1 MKIEVE
7 IEFDFLSSLEKP
19 FVHLGLSMFIGLKF
33 IGYWILK
40 ISLWDFNKLVFF
52 HVVKREKLD
61 FRTSKLEHTSL
72 NCVLLKY

>member
-40 ISLWDFNKLVFF
+40 ISLWDFNKLVFI
-52 HVVKREKLD
+52 REIVGKGDNDD
-61 FRTSKLEHTSL
+61 FDFFLHQNSRGEK
-72 NCVLLKY
+72 

>member
-7 IEFDFLSSLEKP
+7 IEFDF
-19 FVHLGLSMFIGLKF
+19 FVESRETFHHLGLSMFIGLKF

-61 FRTSKLEHTSL
+61 FITSKLEHTSL